1 MGGRGKIGL
10 ACVCLG
16 EKIKFVSQN
25 SLLLFEGKRNTSMSI
40 LQVIKRSLEVW
51 GSEESLQK
59 AKELRR
65 DSREKM
71 KQKKFDKK
79 VKGKGLNL
87 DSAVPEVKYSSV

>member
-1 MGGRGKIGL
+1 MY
-10 ACVCLG
+10 VQG
-16 EKIKFVSQN
+16 ETKFVSQN
-25 SLLLFEGKRNTSMSI
+25 SLLLSFQGKKKAFMSI

-51 GSEESLQK
+51 GSEEALQE

-79 VKGKGLNL
+79 VKGKVLKL
-87 DSAVPEVKYSSV
+87 HTSVPEGKYSSV